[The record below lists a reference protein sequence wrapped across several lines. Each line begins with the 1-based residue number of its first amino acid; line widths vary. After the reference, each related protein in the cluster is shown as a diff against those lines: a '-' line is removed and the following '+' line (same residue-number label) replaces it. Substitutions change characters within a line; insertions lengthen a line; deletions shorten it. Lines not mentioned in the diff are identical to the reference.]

1 MKTKTKIA
9 IVLFILQIIAIA
21 GLLLGNSGGNYLA
34 ALGEA
39 IGICAFTVAGII
51 LVCLDSKRPQ
61 TKNEEHQIGFAEEST
76 ESSDKDENEELTDEE
91 LNKQGKII
99 LLVKLIAIFVVI
111 AILTITAIC
120 VTL

>member
-21 GLLLGNSGGNYLA
+21 GLLLGNSSGNYLA

-39 IGICAFTVAGII
+39 IGICAFTIAGII
-51 LVCLDSKRPQ
+51 LVCLDSKQP
-61 TKNEEHQIGFAEEST
+61 KKEEHKIGFVEETS
-76 ESSDKDENEELTDEE
+76 ESFGKDENEELTDEE
-91 LNKQGKII
+91 LNKQEKII